1 MWYAASEII
10 FFLLLAAG
18 LGGLIGYGSAQIYQL
33 DFDALR
39 HAIAERKGSNDE
51 LAGAEQEIGWCPN
64 LIQIRTPPE
73 IADLKRRLQIVTD
86 ALRGD
91 TAPPQPPDRAA
102 VASHVSAPPL
112 AAETI
117 DQPGTGDDSDDDDDG
132 FPPVPSAGHSAI
144 DAAEPVSNPGGRRL
158 SERVADATGS

>member
-51 LAGAEQEIGWCPN
+51 LAGAEQK
-64 LIQIRTPPE
+64 
-73 IADLKRRLQIVTD
+73 IADLKRRLQIATD

-102 VASHVSAPPL
+102 VASDVSAPPL

-144 DAAEPVSNPGGRRL
+144 DAAEPVSNPGCRRL